1 MKKQVKNQVAEVQ
14 EVQNEQVVN
23 EQVQAQEVVVNEN
36 HEHFDFTNLEWL
48 RNNSPVFPAELTS
61 KKCKLDREPAV
72 RLGARLIS
80 KINPDFP
87 ELLLLLAKW
96 WENKPARKTI
106 KAAIDAEAAEQ
117 GYDEV
122 TYMQNVLKDKVT
134 VFASLTEVVDRMKY
148 AITYFKPR
156 EGAKTKEQFK
166 QYQINGVV
174 YNVSLTVL
182 SEARNLYGDDKEAIK
197 AYVVEN
203 SRPIEDV
210 EEL

>member
-1 MKKQVKNQVAEVQ
+1 MKNKKNQQA

-23 EQVQAQEVVVNEN
+23 EQAQVEVQNEN
-36 HEHFDFTNLEWL
+36 HEHFEFTNLEWL
-48 RNNSPVFPAELTS
+48 RNNSPVFPTELTS

-72 RLGARLIS
+72 RLGARLIA
-80 KINPDFP
+80 KINPEFP

-106 KAAIDAEAAEQ
+106 KAAIDAEAAAN

-122 TYMQNVLKDKVT
+122 TYMQQIMKEKVT

-174 YNVSLTVL
+174 YNVSLSVL
-182 SEARNLYGDDKEAIK
+182 GEARRLFGDDKDAIK
-197 AYVVEN
+197 NYVVEN